1 MAIMDSNVPSKN
13 SGYSF
18 TGLSWLFQ
26 RVSAVMLLGLL
37 LFHAHFILQKFIATG
52 AISYSDLLAV
62 LSRPVNKAIELCLF
76 FFGTLHGINGL
87 WSVINIFYRDT
98 VVKKLLMT
106 PIIVSGILFLCFVS
120 ICILS
125 L

>member
-1 MAIMDSNVPSKN
+1 MDSKVPSN
-13 SGYSF
+13 ISGYSF
-18 TGLSWLFQ
+18 LSLLWLFQ
-26 RVSAVMLLGLL
+26 RISAVMLLGLL
-37 LFHAHFILQKFIATG
+37 LFHAHFILQKFIASG
-52 AISYSDLLAV
+52 AITYNDMLTI
-62 LSRPVNKAIELCLF
+62 LSKPFNKAIELCFF

-87 WSVINIFYRDT
+87 WSVINIFFRDT

-106 PIIVSGILFLCFVS
+106 PIIVSGILFFCFIS

>member
-1 MAIMDSNVPSKN
+1 MAIMDSNVPSKI

-26 RVSAVMLLGLL
+26 RVSAVIVLGLL

-62 LSRPVNKAIELCLF
+62 LSKPVNKAIELSLF

-87 WSVINIFYRDT
+87 WSVINIFFRNT

-106 PIIVSGILFLCFVS
+106 PIIISGILFLCFISQCIVS
-120 ICILS
+120 L
-125 L
+125 

>member
-1 MAIMDSNVPSKN
+1 MDIKVPSDI

-18 TGLSWLFQ
+18 FSLLWLFQ
-26 RVSAVMLLGLL
+26 RISAVIVLGLL

-52 AISYSDLLAV
+52 AVSYSDLLAV
-62 LSRPVNKAIELCLF
+62 LSRPVNKAIELCFF

-87 WSVINIFYRDT
+87 WSVINVFFRDT

-106 PIIVSGILFLCFVS
+106 PIIVSGILFLCFIS